1 MTEEVIMMKYKIV
14 RMNIIIDIKASEYF
28 AKELQEGLDDKVLRN
43 CFKTNDRELI
53 KAKIEK
59 ADDLKKE
66 NQ

>member
-1 MTEEVIMMKYKIV
+1 MEIMMKYKIV
-14 RMNIIIDIKASEYF
+14 RMNIIIEIRASEYF
-28 AKELQEGLDDKVLRN
+28 AKELQEELDDKVLRN

-66 NQ
+66 RI